1 MPEGDWLYDLSANR
15 YKKTYMN
22 GFLDI
27 SGNLTIRNGSLY
39 LNNGD
44 ISHNGNLVLYGDA
57 SINSNL
63 IVTSNLTAKGNI
75 KVGQD
80 ASSQTNITVQG
91 NLTSNTL
98 NISKDASFNSKLYVG
113 GDMSLN
119 GTLCV
124 VGDASFNS
132 KLYVAGDASFNSK
145 LYVAG
150 NTLISKILNVTG
162 DVSFNSK
169 LVVQGNVHINSKLT
183 IGGYAFFNS
192 RLIVASDVSI
202 NSNLIA
208 KGNANFNSN
217 LFIGNSLTVKGNS
230 LITGNVGVGTTTPA
244 VSLDISAT
252 DALRIPTGTTGQRP
266 TANTEAI
273 HGGYMRY
280 NTTTNK
286 YEGFGTEWRNLGGV
300 SNAAQNA
307 KINATSTEFEF
318 YTAPLGSVNAAD
330 AIESMRIKTT
340 GDASINYRLSVGGN
354 ASVGGILN
362 IANHNGSTTGLK
374 LNGTLVRA
382 TAAQINRLVVTPGS
396 ASASKAVVLD
406 ANKSISG
413 INDLTL
419 TGNLTAGNLFINGT
433 TTSINSNALNIT
445 DNIIGL
451 ANGTVTNG
459 DAGFIITRSA
469 GNKFFGWNQA
479 SSKFI
484 FGNTTGTGTST
495 SITVTPDILK
505 ANLDGSLNIALDST
519 NAYRYLYFTNNT
531 TGYGSIYANSN
542 LKFNPSTGDL
552 SAATFVGALT
562 GTSQVS
568 SAITIAT
575 SNSATALP
583 LALSTIASGNA
594 SIVKNTG
601 VTYTP
606 STGTITSG
614 LFNGNIIHAAP
625 NITSMSTLSTVGNIT
640 TGTWSATGISAEYI
654 VDGSVTSAKF
664 ATGSITAAKIANA
677 AINSTNIVV
686 GTIDSAKLATNII
699 SNINIASDISNN
711 KLASSAF
718 TIGTTIINLGDTT
731 YDISGL
737 TSIATTDLSGKIFG
751 NLDGTIYTQTQSA
764 ISSMPGVTSFGTT
777 DISTSITGNITFT
790 QDLSLNGQFTQTG
803 TPVNTIAGAV
813 TFSNKPTCTDPSTNN
828 VNEFITV
835 GDVNNT
841 TFTGG
846 SAPADTTFIVTTN
859 TAQDI
864 SGTKIFATTPYQEI
878 DVGYND
884 NSYNAVNGYFAL
896 SKDTAQKYADG
907 LSFNAANIR
916 NDNQTILPSVSLTSI
931 GYGSWF
937 PIAYSPSLNVYV
949 AGYSSY
955 PPNISMAYSSN
966 GINWTYS
973 TSLYLLSGTVSSAT
987 SSPSTTSTFGIS
999 EIVWVPAH
1007 ANITSRTSY
1016 WGLNISNGY
1025 FIAVSY
1031 DGSSRSIISI
1041 DGINWYM
1048 RTTGGPSQVYNIT
1061 YISEINVLLTG
1072 RRQPSSTVYTSNTN
1086 DPLVWSTS
1094 PYGSNAQIVLEGTT
1108 TQLTTKWWEA
1118 STYSYINNQVTVVLT
1133 HTQGNDSNNYS
1144 AVSTNVS
1151 STNAGSFIA
1160 YRKFYTSRNPLTLY
1174 TGYGNWQG
1182 LAWSSSLNLFVAV
1195 GGFGRHV
1202 ARSSDGITWDVSL
1215 DVLPISPSNNN
1226 STTRV
1231 NWIADKSMFITTP
1244 SSFATPTMSTSLDG
1258 VNWTSYDLTSAG
1270 LSRSAGSSPLP
1281 ASTNYRQSKLLYV
1294 ASLSKIFF
1302 ITQDSLIYS
1311 IYADISNNNLINF
1324 TITPNAITAYNYP
1337 VSFSDAIVTYSAYL
1351 GVTSVV
1357 SGRGG
1362 SVLYSYDT
1370 IKWKPGGV
1378 YNSDGTVNGSGYIWK
1393 RFLWVPT
1400 SNMFIIMNN
1409 PSTIAYSYD
1418 GITWTIHAT
1427 GIAFGSGAGLMWSN
1441 ELSKIF
1447 AFTSTNTLA
1456 TSTNGLT
1463 WTSATFNYALNI
1475 EGTVYTSVHRV
1486 IDAAYSP
1493 ELQLFTAL
1501 VVVFRTAAPSYA
1513 ISGQYSSDGINWTGK
1528 FIYIYDNSGNRTT
1541 VPAVD
1546 GYNAGGGLQSFPDYL
1561 YWTSELKKFIAI
1573 AVRFII
1579 SSQNGK
1585 DWYGLPLI
1593 YQTINRTLKP
1603 LNAYSRS
1610 YSCYANE
1617 IGLFLATA
1625 YNTNNSI
1632 TSRMPDLAYDSYN
1645 WSYLNAINVGASE
1658 PFTGWCNHPGVG
1670 VSLGTGTY
1678 VISTSPPANLGIR
1691 LQQNTTNYWTLL
1703 PYNNSTTRLLDFVYK
1718 DNTGSTIPAYISTT
1732 VTTSTINFT
1741 GQHRCF
1747 VNNVPYSMAGQL
1759 YGLIV
1764 SANTNNYISML
1775 PSPTYGLN
1783 AITINESLPIVSISQ
1798 KDNDKACFGVIS
1810 SGEDPDVR
1818 QDKYGRFH
1826 SILPKEVG
1834 DTRVY
1839 INSVGE
1845 GAIWVTNKNGALLS
1859 GDLITT
1865 STVTGYGQKQT
1876 SNYFTNYTVAK
1887 ITMDCNFQPAVQF
1900 VQQIKKSGSVSYT
1913 YTPIHNYPTDPIPF
1927 LSVSDLI
1934 GGFTLPIADGS
1945 YNLLS
1950 DNWKQYFIRAPNVDD
1965 NDSDSKLWAFIP
1977 RVETPIVI
1985 NEAEYN
1991 ALDDNERP
1999 KYVLTSNVRN
2009 VLDQYN
2015 QIQFEDT
2022 SETEYSYNIRYLKP
2036 DGSIITKETY
2046 ESIISNGNNAYIA
2059 AFVSCTYH
2067 CG

>member
-1 MPEGDWLYDLSANR
+1 MPVGDWLYDLSANR

-63 IVTSNLTAKGNI
+63 IVTNNLTAKGNI
-75 KVGQD
+75 KVGLD

-124 VGDASFNS
+124 GGDASLNS
-132 KLYVAGDASFNSK
+132 NLYVAGDASLNSK
-145 LYVAG
+145 LYVG
-150 NTLISKILNVTG
+150 VNTSINKILNVTG
-162 DVSFNSK
+162 DATFNSK
-169 LVVQGNVHINSKLT
+169 LVVQGNAHINSKLYVS
-183 IGGYAFFNS
+183 GYAFFNS
-192 RLIVASDVSI
+192 RLIVAGDVSI
-202 NSNLIA
+202 NSNLIV
-208 KGNANFNSN
+208 KGNANFNNN

-230 LITGNVGVGTTTPA
+230 IITGNVGVGTTTPA

-280 NTTTNK
+280 NTSINK

-330 AIESMRIKTT
+330 AIECMRIKTT

-362 IANHNGSTTGLK
+362 VANHNGSTTGLK

-382 TAAQINRLVVTPGS
+382 TAAQINRLIVTPGS
-396 ASASKAVVLD
+396 ATASKAVVLD

-419 TGNLTAGNLFINGT
+419 TGNITVGNLFINGT
-433 TTSINSNALNIT
+433 TTSINSNTLTIA
-445 DNIIGL
+445 DNMIGL

-484 FGNTTGTGTST
+484 FGNTTSTGTST

-519 NAYRYLYFTNNT
+519 NAYRYLYFTDNT

-562 GTSQVS
+562 GTSLVS

-575 SNSATALP
+575 SSSATALP
-583 LALSTIASGNA
+583 LTLSTIASGNA
-594 SIVKNTG
+594 SIVKNTS

-606 STGTITSG
+606 STGTITAG
-614 LFNGNIIHAAP
+614 LFNGNIINAAP
-625 NITSMSTLSTVGNIT
+625 NITSMSTLSTVGTIT

-677 AINSTNIVV
+677 AINSNNIVV

-699 SNINIASDISNN
+699 SNINIASDICNN

-751 NLDGTIYTQTQSA
+751 NLDGIIYTQTQSA
-764 ISSMPGVTSFGTT
+764 ISSMPGVTAFGTT
-777 DISTSITGNITFT
+777 DISTSITGNITFA
-790 QDLSLNGQFTQTG
+790 QDLSLSGQFTQTG
-803 TPVNTIAGAV
+803 TPVNTIAGTV

-841 TFTGG
+841 TFTS
-846 SAPADTTFIVTTN
+846 SAPADTTYIVTTN

-864 SGTKIFATTPYQEI
+864 SGTKIFAATPYQEI

-896 SKDTAQKYADG
+896 SKDTAQKYPDG
-907 LSFNAANIR
+907 LSFNATHTYAGYNLIIPTL
-916 NDNQTILPSVSLTSI
+916 NMGTINNYPWV
-931 GYGSWF
+931 
-937 PIAYSPSLNVYV
+937 PIVYSPSLNRYV
-949 AGYSSY
+949 TGSY
-955 PPNISMAYSSN
+955 YGSGSIFAYSNN
-966 GINWTYS
+966 GINWTY
-973 TSLYLLSGTVSSAT
+973 TNTIYLVSGSVSSAT
-987 SSPSTTSTFGIS
+987 SALTNSHTYGINAL
-999 EIVWVPAH
+999 VWVPAH
-1007 ANITSRTSY
+1007 ANIASRTSY

-1025 FIAVSY
+1025 FFATGYDASSY
-1031 DGSSRSIISI
+1031 TLLSI
-1041 DGINWYM
+1041 DGINWYL
-1048 RTTGGPSQVYNIT
+1048 RTSGGSWANYNTI
-1061 YISEINVLLTG
+1061 YIPEINLLLTSS
-1072 RRQPSSTVYTSNTN
+1072 RQPSSLVWICNTN
-1086 DPLVWSTS
+1086 DPYTWSYS
-1094 PYGSNAQIVLEGTT
+1094 PYGYAQQIVYEGTT
-1108 TQLTTKWWEA
+1108 TQTTSPWWEA
-1118 STYSYINNQVTVVLT
+1118 QAYSYKNSQLTVVLVSS
-1133 HTQGNDSNNYS
+1133 QSPSASYS

-1151 STNAGSFIA
+1151 STNAGTFIA
-1160 YRKFYTSRNPLTLY
+1160 YQKFYTSRNPLTLY
-1174 TGYGNWQG
+1174 TGYGYWTG
-1182 LAWSSSLNLFVAV
+1182 VAWSSSLDLFVAV
-1195 GGFGRHV
+1195 NGIHA

-1215 DVLPISPSNNN
+1215 NVLSGGGEHITWLS
-1226 STTRV
+1226 
-1231 NWIADKSMFITTP
+1231 DKSIFVTCGGSNTSNIY
-1244 SSFATPTMSTSLDG
+1244 TSLNG
-1258 VNWTSYDLTSAG
+1258 VNWTQYSLTSAG
-1270 LSRSAGSSPLP
+1270 LPRSVGSSPLP
-1281 ASTNYRQSKLLYV
+1281 ADYYYRSRITYNANLGKIVFLMQIPST
-1294 ASLSKIFF
+1294 
-1302 ITQDSLIYS
+1302 IYS
-1311 IYADISNNNLINF
+1311 ITADFNNNALINF
-1324 TITPNAITAYNYP
+1324 TITPNALTAYNYEFQFGSGC
-1337 VSFSDAIVTYSAYL
+1337 VGYSPYL
-1351 GVTSVV
+1351 SITVAVEYNTS
-1357 SGRGG
+1357 
-1362 SVLYSYDT
+1362 SVAYSYDT
-1370 IKWKPGGV
+1370 IKWSLGSIRNANGTLVSALK
-1378 YNSDGTVNGSGYIWK
+1378 YWNSVAWSPKLKIFVACGQYIYGE
-1393 RFLWVPT
+1393 L
-1400 SNMFIIMNN
+1400 I
-1409 PSTIAYSYD
+1409 YSYD
-1418 GITWTIHAT
+1418 GILWTIT
-1427 GIAFGSGAGLMWSN
+1427 PCPSGASDSVGSIIWSN
-1441 ELSKIF
+1441 EHSQFFIF
-1447 AFTSTNTLA
+1447 RGTTGTPRAVMRSSNGITWTSTNCTYATTINGTSYGSITRVFALTYSPQLRMFVTFVIFGSSTMSAQYSYDGIYWTGTLIYYS
-1456 TSTNGLT
+1456 TSVGNTSVFPVNGDYSSTIAGNLP
-1463 WTSATFNYALNI
+1463 NYIIWSDELNI
-1475 EGTVYTSVHRV
+1475 
-1486 IDAAYSP
+1486 
-1493 ELQLFTAL
+1493 FTA
-1501 VVVFRTAAPSYA
+1501 
-1513 ISGQYSSDGINWTGK
+1513 SGHYST
-1528 FIYIYDNSGNRTT
+1528 F
-1541 VPAVD
+1541 V
-1546 GYNAGGGLQSFPDYL
+1546 
-1561 YWTSELKKFIAI
+1561 
-1573 AVRFII
+1573 I
-1579 SSQNGK
+1579 SSRNGK
-1585 DWYGLPLI
+1585 DWYASQIITKNAPRSLTGGGYNVAKTEYKFICANELGLCFG
-1593 YQTINRTLKP
+1593 YNG
-1603 LNAYSRS
+1603 LNA
-1610 YSCYANE
+1610 
-1617 IGLFLATA
+1617 T
-1625 YNTNNSI
+1625 NTI
-1632 TSRMPDLAYDSYN
+1632 TSRTPNIILDFATFAPLP
-1645 WSYLNAINVGASE
+1645 NATNVGTSV
-1658 PFTGWCNHPGVG
+1658 WCNHMNVCVG
-1670 VSLGTGTY
+1670 S
-1678 VISTSPPANLGIR
+1678 STTKYIQVTAPPANLGIR

-1703 PYNNSTTRLLDFVYK
+1703 PYNNSLTRLLDFVYK

-1747 VNNVPYSMAGQL
+1747 VNNVPYFMASQL

-1775 PSPTYGLN
+1775 PSPTYGIN
-1783 AITINESLPIVSISQ
+1783 AITINESLPIVSISH

-1845 GAIWVTNKNGALLS
+1845 GAIWVSNKNGALLS

-1913 YTPIHNYPTDPIPF
+1913 YIPIHNYPTDPIPF

-1934 GGFTLPIADGS
+1934 GGFTLPIADSS

-1950 DNWKQYFIRAPNVDD
+1950 DNWKQYFIRAPLVD
-1965 NDSDSKLWAFIP
+1965 NIDSDSKLWSFIP
-1977 RVETPIVI
+1977 RSETPVII

-1991 ALDDNERP
+1991 ALDDNERS

-2022 SETEYSYNIRYLKP
+2022 SETEYSYNIRYLNP
-2036 DGSIITKETY
+2036 DGSIITKDTY
-2046 ESIISNGNNAYIA
+2046 ESIISNGNSAYIA

>member
-1 MPEGDWLYDLSANR
+1 MPIGDWLYDLSANR

-63 IVTSNLTAKGNI
+63 IVTNNLTAKGNI

-98 NISKDASFNSKLYVG
+98 RISKDASFNSKLYVG

-124 VGDASFNS
+124 GGDASLNS
-132 KLYVAGDASFNSK
+132 NLYVAGDASLNSK
-145 LYVAG
+145 LYVG
-150 NTLISKILNVTG
+150 VNTSINKILNVTG
-162 DVSFNSK
+162 DATFNSK
-169 LVVQGNVHINSKLT
+169 LVVQGNAHINSKLYV
-183 IGGYAFFNS
+183 GGYAFFNS
-192 RLIVASDVSI
+192 RLIVAGDVSI
-202 NSNLIA
+202 NSNLIV
-208 KGNANFNSN
+208 KGNANFNNN
-217 LFIGNSLTVKGNS
+217 LFIGNSLTVNGNS
-230 LITGNVGVGTTTPA
+230 IITGNVGVGTTTPA

-330 AIESMRIKTT
+330 AIECMRIKTT

-362 IANHNGSTTGLK
+362 VANHNGSTTGLK

-419 TGNLTAGNLFINGT
+419 TGDITVGNLFINGT
-433 TTSINSNALNIT
+433 TTSINSNTLNIT
-445 DNIIGL
+445 DNMIGL
-451 ANGTVTNG
+451 ANGAVTNG

-484 FGNTTGTGTST
+484 FGNTTSTGTST

-519 NAYRYLYFTNNT
+519 NAYRYLYFTDNT

-562 GTSQVS
+562 GTSLVS

-594 SIVKNTG
+594 SIVKNTS

-606 STGTITSG
+606 STGTITAG
-614 LFNGNIIHAAP
+614 FFNGNIINSAP
-625 NITSMSTLSTVGNIT
+625 NITSMSTLSTVGTIT

-677 AINSTNIVV
+677 AINSTNIVA

-699 SNINIASDISNN
+699 SNINIASDICNN

-751 NLDGTIYTQTQSA
+751 NLDGIIYTQTQSA
-764 ISSMPGVTSFGTT
+764 ISSMPGVTAFGTT

-790 QDLSLNGQFTQTG
+790 QDLSLSGQFTQTG

-864 SGTKIFATTPYQEI
+864 SGTKIFAATPYQEI

-896 SKDTAQKYADG
+896 SKDTAQKYPDG
-907 LSFNAANIR
+907 LSFNATHTYAGFDIIVPTQNLGTLG
-916 NDNQTILPSVSLTSI
+916 NS
-931 GYGSWF
+931 SWG
-937 PIAYSPSLNVYV
+937 PIAYSPSLNRYV
-949 AGYSSY
+949 TGSY
-955 PPNISMAYSSN
+955 GGNGSYLAYSNN
-966 GINWTYS
+966 GINWTYTS
-973 TSLYLLSGTVSSAT
+973 TIYLVSGSVSSAT
-987 SSPSTTSTFGIS
+987 SSLTTSHTYGIFVA
-999 EIVWVPAH
+999 VWVPAH
-1007 ANITSRTSY
+1007 ANIASRTSY

-1025 FIAVSY
+1025 FYATGYNASY
-1031 DGSSRSIISI
+1031 NGLVSI
-1041 DGINWYM
+1041 DGINWYL
-1048 RTTGGPSQVYNIT
+1048 RTNIGGWTFMNMI
-1061 YISEINVLLTG
+1061 YIPEINILLASS
-1072 RRQPSSTVYTSNTN
+1072 RQPTSIVWISNTN
-1086 DPLVWSTS
+1086 DPYTWSYS
-1094 PYGSNAQIVLEGTT
+1094 PYGYATQIVYEGTT
-1108 TQLTTKWWEA
+1108 TQTTSPWWEA
-1118 STYSYINNQVTVVLT
+1118 QAYSYKNGQLTVVLT
-1133 HTQGNDSNNYS
+1133 SAQRALSYS

-1151 STNAGSFIA
+1151 STNAGTFIA
-1160 YRKFYTSRNPLTLY
+1160 YQKFYTSRNPDTLF
-1174 TGYGNWQG
+1174 TTSLANWSG
-1182 LAWSSSLNLFVAV
+1182 VAWSSSLDIFVAV
-1195 GGFGRHV
+1195 NGRSI
-1202 ARSSDGITWDVSL
+1202 ARSSDGITWDVSVNAL
-1215 DVLPISPSNNN
+1215 ATGALKLYWLANKSIFVTSNLSSSATLYISSNG
-1226 STTRV
+1226 
-1231 NWIADKSMFITTP
+1231 I
-1244 SSFATPTMSTSLDG
+1244 
-1258 VNWTSYDLTSAG
+1258 NWTSYILTSAG
-1270 LSRSAGSSPLP
+1270 LPRSVGSSPLP
-1281 ASTNYRQSKLLYV
+1281 TSV
-1294 ASLSKIFF
+1294 ASYPSEIGYNPTLGQIV
-1302 ITQDSLIYS
+1302 SLYS
-1311 IYADISNNNLINF
+1311 SSSTTYSVIADVSNNALINF
-1324 TITPNAITAYNYP
+1324 TITPDAIIAYNYQIGLASGCVAHSP
-1337 VSFSDAIVTYSAYL
+1337 YLSVTVAVEYN
-1351 GVTSVV
+1351 TS
-1357 SGRGG
+1357 
-1362 SVLYSYDT
+1362 SVAYSYDT
-1370 IKWKPGGV
+1370 IKWSLGSIRNANGTLV
-1378 YNSDGTVNGSGYIWK
+1378 TALRYWNSVVWSPK
-1393 RFLWVPT
+1393 LK
-1400 SNMFIIMNN
+1400 MFVACGQNIYSELI
-1409 PSTIAYSYD
+1409 YSYD
-1418 GITWTIHAT
+1418 GILWTIT
-1427 GIAFGSGAGLMWSN
+1427 PCPSGGSNPVGPIIWSN
-1441 ELSKIF
+1441 EHSKFFIF
-1447 AFTSTNTLA
+1447 RGTTSGPREA
-1456 TSTNGLT
+1456 MTSSN
-1463 WTSATFNYALNI
+1463 
-1475 EGTVYTSVHRV
+1475 
-1486 IDAAYSP
+1486 
-1493 ELQLFTAL
+1493 
-1501 VVVFRTAAPSYA
+1501 
-1513 ISGQYSSDGINWTGK
+1513 GINWASTTCNYATTINGTSYGSITRVFALTYSPQLRMFVTFVIFGSSTMSAQYSYDGISWTGTL
-1528 FIYIYDNSGNRTT
+1528 IYYSASVGNTSVFPVNGNHSSTIAGNLPNYIIWSHELNIFTASGHYSDF
-1541 VPAVD
+1541 V
-1546 GYNAGGGLQSFPDYL
+1546 
-1561 YWTSELKKFIAI
+1561 
-1573 AVRFII
+1573 I
-1579 SSQNGK
+1579 SSLNGK
-1585 DWYGLPLI
+1585 DWYASRI
-1593 YQTINRTLKP
+1593 ISK
-1603 LNAYSRS
+1603 NAPRS
-1610 YSCYANE
+1610 LTGGGNNVAKTEYNFICANE
-1617 IGLFLATA
+1617 LGLHFA
-1625 YNTNNSI
+1625 YNSVNATNAI
-1632 TSRMPDLAYDSYN
+1632 TSRTPNIILDFATFAPLSNATNVNSY
-1645 WSYLNAINVGASE
+1645 V
-1658 PFTGWCNHPGVG
+1658 WCNHMNVCVG
-1670 VSLGTGTY
+1670 SGTTTY
-1678 VISTSPPANLGIR
+1678 IQVTAPPANLGIR

-1703 PYNNSTTRLLDFVYK
+1703 PYNNSLTRLLDFVYK

-1747 VNNVPYSMAGQL
+1747 VNNVPYFMAGQL

-1775 PSPTYGLN
+1775 PSPTYGVN

-1818 QDKYGRFH
+1818 QDQYGRFH

-1865 STVTGYGQKQT
+1865 STVTGYGQKQA

-1913 YTPIHNYPTDPIPF
+1913 YTPMHNYPTDTIPF

-1934 GGFTLPIADGS
+1934 GGFTLPIADSS

-1950 DNWKQYFIRAPNVDD
+1950 DNWKQYFIRAPNVD
-1965 NDSDSKLWAFIP
+1965 NIDSDSKLWAFIP
-1977 RVETPIVI
+1977 RAETPVII

-1991 ALDDNERP
+1991 ALDDNERS

-2022 SETEYSYNIRYLKP
+2022 SETEYSYNIRYLNP
-2036 DGSIITKETY
+2036 DGSIITKDTY